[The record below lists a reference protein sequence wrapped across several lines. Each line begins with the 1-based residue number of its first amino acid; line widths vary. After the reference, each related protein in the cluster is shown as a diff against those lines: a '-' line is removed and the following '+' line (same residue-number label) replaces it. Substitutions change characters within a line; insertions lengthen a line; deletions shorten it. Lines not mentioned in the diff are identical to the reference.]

1 MYTISKNPYNDLP
14 KLHFNYRLAE
24 LQEDVERA
32 TSYLG
37 KFRRTE
43 SAAHLQDLI
52 AMTKDE
58 SNMFT
63 PIAKEVALSVFD
75 EFKKGVFNAG
85 DCEWKYKTSVVMNKI
100 TIPPIVKV
108 KELQD
113 FNVNFQG
120 DDLLIESINFT
131 TNLLDLSLYKIEF
144 QVELSYQVKFAMLYD
159 TDIEVVRNKKIK
171 YTITFDSSNKQNEY
185 VDSLAWGA
193 ENIYIPASL
202 EDETD
207 LTSRETIVG
216 VTDLRIISCKAIAI
230 NDSQLNIGDIIDVAG
245 ELYEMTNDT
254 SLNQLNLKKD
264 AVKIDVL
271 DVNDGV
277 HYYADLYFFNKTSA
291 INTLDEAIKN
301 ALQYGVI
308 WKWLMLAFPADAE
321 TYLAMYNNAKKE
333 VYSRCII
340 FNRQH
345 NKVPR
350 IL

>member
-24 LQEDVERA
+24 LQEDVERT

-85 DCEWKYKTSVVMNKI
+85 DSSWKYKESLVLNDIVLPPTINPRIAEMNVKKNGDDI
-100 TIPPIVKV
+100 HVYYIAFDIEEIDTAKYTLDIIIELVYKV
-108 KELQD
+108 K
-113 FNVNFQG
+113 
-120 DDLLIESINFT
+120 
-131 TNLLDLSLYKIEF
+131 YH
-144 QVELSYQVKFAMLYD
+144 MMYD
-159 TDIEVVRNKKIK
+159 PDIEVVRSKKMR
-171 YTITFDSSNKQNEY
+171 YQVPQNRIDYNGNGRYE
-185 VDSLAWGA
+185 VIDLV
-193 ENIYIPASL
+193 IPAL
-202 EDETD
+202 LDKETD
-207 LTSRETIVG
+207 LTSKEELVSIESTQIA
-216 VTDLRIISCKAIAI
+216 SCKATAL
-230 NDSQLNIGDIIDVAG
+230 DDVQLNIGDVIKVDNT
-245 ELYEMTNDT
+245 LYEMLVDT
-254 SLNQLNLKKD
+254 SLNSLNLKKD
-264 AVKIDVL
+264 TVKIDHL

-277 HYYADLYFFNKTSA
+277 HYYVDLYSFNQSTSV
-291 INTLDEAIKN
+291 NTLDESIKN
-301 ALQYGVI
+301 ALLYGVI
-308 WKWLMLAFPADAE
+308 WKWLMLAYPAEAE
-321 TYLAMYNNAKKE
+321 SYLALYNNAKKE
-333 VYSRCII
+333 VYSRCSI

>member
-24 LQEDVERA
+24 LQEDVERT

-85 DCEWKYKTSVVMNKI
+85 DSSYKHKESVVLNNIVLPPAVEPRVLGLNVECIGDNIHLYDMAFDMTEIDFTKYKLEMFI
-100 TIPPIVKV
+100 EIVYDV
-108 KELQD
+108 K
-113 FNVNFQG
+113 
-120 DDLLIESINFT
+120 
-131 TNLLDLSLYKIEF
+131 YH
-144 QVELSYQVKFAMLYD
+144 MMYD
-159 TDIEVVRNKKIK
+159 SDIEVVRSKKIR
-171 YTITFDSSNKQNEY
+171 YQVPDNEIDY
-185 VDSLAWGA
+185 IGGGGYEVGEL
-193 ENIYIPASL
+193 YIPALL
-202 EDETD
+202 EKETD
-207 LTSRETIVG
+207 LTSKEELVS
-216 VTDLRIISCKAIAI
+216 VTSARIASCKAIAL
-230 NDSQLNIGDIIDVAG
+230 DDVQLNIGDVIKVDG
-245 ELYEMTNDT
+245 TLYEMLVDT
-254 SLNQLNLKKD
+254 SLNSLNLKKD
-264 AVKIDVL
+264 AVEIDHL

-277 HYYADLYFFNKTSA
+277 HYYVDLYSFNQSAA
-291 INTLDEAIKN
+291 INTLDESIKN
-301 ALQYGVI
+301 ALLYGVI
-308 WKWLMLAFPADAE
+308 WKWLMLAFPAEAE
-321 TYLAMYNNAKKE
+321 SYLALYNNAKQE
-333 VYSRCII
+333 VYSRCSI

>member
-1 MYTISKNPYNDLP
+1 MYTITQNPYNDLP

-85 DCEWKYKTSVVMNKI
+85 DSSWKYKDSLVLNNIVLPPTINPRIAEMNVVKNGDDIHVYSMAFDIEEIDATKYSLEI
-100 TIPPIVKV
+100 FIELVYKV
-108 KELQD
+108 K
-113 FNVNFQG
+113 
-120 DDLLIESINFT
+120 
-131 TNLLDLSLYKIEF
+131 YH
-144 QVELSYQVKFAMLYD
+144 MMYD
-159 TDIEVVRNKKIK
+159 PDIEVVRSKKMRYQIPK
-171 YTITFDSSNKQNEY
+171 NSINYSGNGRYEIIDLF
-185 VDSLAWGA
+185 
-193 ENIYIPASL
+193 IPAL
-202 EDETD
+202 LDKETD
-207 LTSRETIVG
+207 LTSREELVSVESAQIA
-216 VTDLRIISCKAIAI
+216 SCKAVAI
-230 NDSQLNIGDIIDVAG
+230 EDTKLNIGDVIKIDDK
-245 ELYEMTNDT
+245 LYEMLVDT
-254 SLNQLNLKKD
+254 SLNSLNIKKD
-264 AVKIDVL
+264 AVEIDHL

-277 HYYADLYFFNKTSA
+277 HYYVDLYSFNQSA
-291 INTLDEAIKN
+291 SVNTLDESIKN
-301 ALQYGVI
+301 ALLYGVI
-308 WKWLMLAFPADAE
+308 WKWLMLAYPTEAE
-321 TYLAMYNNAKKE
+321 SYLALYNNAKKE
-333 VYSRCII
+333 VYSRCSI

>member
-1 MYTISKNPYNDLP
+1 MYTITKNPYNDLP

-24 LQEDVERA
+24 LQEDVERT

-85 DCEWKYKTSVVMNKI
+85 DSSWKYKDSLVLNNIVLPPTINPRIAEMNVVKNGDDIHVYSMAFDIEEIDTAKYSLDI
-100 TIPPIVKV
+100 IIEFVYKV
-108 KELQD
+108 K
-113 FNVNFQG
+113 
-120 DDLLIESINFT
+120 
-131 TNLLDLSLYKIEF
+131 YH
-144 QVELSYQVKFAMLYD
+144 MMYD
-159 TDIEVVRNKKIK
+159 PDIEVVRSKKMR
-171 YTITFDSSNKQNEY
+171 YQVPQNRIDYIGEGRY
-185 VDSLAWGA
+185 EIIDLV
-193 ENIYIPASL
+193 IPAL
-202 EDETD
+202 LDKETD
-207 LTSRETIVG
+207 LTSKEELVSIESTQIS
-216 VTDLRIISCKAIAI
+216 SCKATAL
-230 NDSQLNIGDIIDVAG
+230 DDVQLNIGDVIKIDDK
-245 ELYEMTNDT
+245 LYEMLVDT
-254 SLNQLNLKKD
+254 SLNGLNLKKD
-264 AVKIDVL
+264 TVEIDHL

-277 HYYADLYFFNKTSA
+277 HYYVDLYSFNQSTS
-291 INTLDEAIKN
+291 INTLDESIKN
-301 ALQYGVI
+301 ALLYGVV
-308 WKWLMLAFPADAE
+308 WKWLMLAFPAEAE
-321 TYLAMYNNAKKE
+321 SYLALYNNAKKE
-333 VYSRCII
+333 VYSRCSI